1 MKSGLVRFVAACVAV
16 GLSGLAST
24 ARAETQDPRALQA
37 FAANWLRVQTAGFAG
52 KVTIN
57 VAAPRATLPACAAL
71 DAFQPVGYR
80 TLGKITLGVRCAAPV
95 KWTVYLAA
103 QVSAIGQYVVTRDAL
118 PPNHVIV
125 ASDLELRQGDL
136 GALPADVATDVN
148 AILNYRTVSALA
160 AGSPLRSLVL
170 RAPLAV
176 QQGQV
181 ARLVLNGPGFSVQS
195 EGQAL
200 ANAARGESVRVKTA
214 SGQVVSGIAQ
224 DGQQVVI
231 AY

>member
-1 MKSGLVRFVAACVAV
+1 MKSSLNLACLVGMLA
-16 GLSGLAST
+16 LSGVTGHAC
-24 ARAETQDPRALQA
+24 AAEQDARALQT
-37 FAANWLRVQTAGFAG
+37 FAENWLRVQTAGAAG
-52 KVTIN
+52 QVS
-57 VAAPRATLPACAAL
+57 VAVKPPRTALPACAAL
-71 DAFQPVGYR
+71 DAFQPTGNR
-80 TLGKITLGVRCAAPV
+80 LLGKITLGVRCVAPV

-103 QVSAIGQYVVTRDAL
+103 QINVSGRYLVTRDAL

-125 ASDLELRQGDL
+125 PADIELRDGNL
-136 GALPADVATDVN
+136 GELPADVATEAA

-160 AGSPLRSLVL
+160 AGAPLRSLLL

-200 ANAARGESVRVKTA
+200 ANASRGEPVRVKTS

-224 DGQQVVI
+224 DGQQVIV

>member
-1 MKSGLVRFVAACVAV
+1 MKSSLGGWLLAACIGLTGWV
-16 GLSGLAST
+16 GA
-24 ARAETQDPRALQA
+24 AHAATQDPHQLQS
-37 FAANWLRVQTAGFAG
+37 FAANWLRVQTAGYAG
-52 KVTIN
+52 KVRIA
-57 VAAPRATLPACAAL
+57 VSPPRAALPACAAL
-71 DAFQPVGYR
+71 DAFQPVGTR
-80 TLGKITLGVRCAAPV
+80 LLGRITLGVRCVAPV

-103 QVSAIGQYVVTRDAL
+103 QVSANGTYVVTRAAL
-118 PPNHVIV
+118 PPNHVID
-125 ASDLELRQGDL
+125 AADLDLREGDL
-136 GALPADVATDVN
+136 GALPADVATDIN
-148 AILNYRTVSALA
+148 AIVNFRTVSAIA
-160 AGSPLRSLVL
+160 AGAPLRSVVL

-200 ANAARGESVRVKTA
+200 ANAVRGESVRVKTA